1 MTSNSELT
9 SSCWSVTIGDVSLSH
24 EDVQSLAPG
33 AFLSDLII
41 SSAFQ
46 AVEHQQQQTASAA
59 GSVRLVQPATVM
71 MASCGIVGDDLASMV
86 APLGLDAADVV
97 FLPVNDNDSPD
108 RAYGGSHWSL
118 VVFRRSSGSF
128 HHYDS
133 YGGHNGRVAR
143 RVCAAFATALGAPA
157 AAAFVDET
165 GATPQQGN
173 GFDCGIHVICV
184 AEALQRGDASLSD
197 VRRCVETR
205 RVELRRAIM
214 EAVAAKYAQ
223 APPSSH

>member
-9 SSCWSVTIGDVSLSH
+9 SFSLTIGDVSLSH

-41 SSAFQ
+41 SYAFQ
-46 AVEHQQQQTASAA
+46 AIEQTASQSTTS
-59 GSVRLVQPATVM
+59 SVRLVQPATVM

-97 FLPVNDNDSPD
+97 FLPVNDNASPD

-118 VVFRRSSGSF
+118 VVFRRSTGSF

-133 YGGHNGRVAR
+133 YSGHNGRVAR

-173 GFDCGIHVICV
+173 GFDCGTHVICV

-197 VRRCVETR
+197 VRRRVETR
-205 RVELRRAIM
+205 RVELRSAIM

-223 APPSSH
+223 P